1 MSMNPTVKQQLIM
14 WSVKKKVP
22 SGGIEEK
29 SVSSVNHVD
38 GIKKVRHT
46 TLSFF
51 LLFVPP
57 ADAVP
62 ILLIGRGKL
71 HFRGYHG
78 LLN

>member
-38 GIKKVRHT
+38 GIEKV
-46 TLSFF
+46 SDSKAYYFVFF
-51 LLFVPP
+51 SLVCAPS
-57 ADAVP
+57 
-62 ILLIGRGKL
+62 
-71 HFRGYHG
+71 
-78 LLN
+78 